1 MKAWTFRCD
10 MRWDRLMNSIFGIF
24 GICFWNWL
32 AQHGNNTDVSTLRE
46 LRLQGYWFEEWSPQH
61 QGP

>member
-1 MKAWTFRCD
+1 
-10 MRWDRLMNSIFGIF
+10 MNSIFGIF

>member
-1 MKAWTFRCD
+1 
-10 MRWDRLMNSIFGIF
+10 MNSIFSTFGTSGTF

-32 AQHGNNTDVSTLRE
+32 AQHDTNTDVSTLRE
-46 LRLQGYWFEEWSPQH
+46 LRLQGYWFEMWSPQH